1 MTDADDRPVHFL
13 GAAPDSAA
21 AEQLYADDLQTVGF
35 VMNGSRVWAH
45 APQLHDLLFDLL
57 GEATAVAGLTFRQRG
72 VLVTATAAEL
82 GDSYCALAW
91 GMKLA
96 EAAGPEVAVAGL
108 TGDGEPLDPAEQALA
123 RWARALV
130 RNPNGTRPQDVEALR
145 QHGFSDPQILA
156 VTVYVAGR
164 LAFSTVNDGLGV
176 RPDHELADR
185 VPDPVRRVVT
195 AGRPVADA
203 PS

>member
-1 MTDADDRPVHFL
+1 M
-13 GAAPDSAA
+13 
-21 AEQLYADDLQTVGF
+21 
-35 VMNGSRVWAH
+35 
-45 APQLHDLLFDLL
+45 
-57 GEATAVAGLTFRQRG
+57 VAGLTFRQRG

-130 RNPNGTRPQDVEALR
+130 RNPNGTGPQDVEALR
-145 QHGFSDPQILA
+145 QHGFSDRQILA

-164 LAFSTVNDGLGV
+164 LAFSTVNDALGT
-176 RPDHELADR
+176 RPDHQLAER
-185 VPDPVRRVVT
+185 VPEPVRRAAP
-195 AGRPVADA
+195 AGRPVAEA